1 MFNKGVD
8 IMKRRIKSANKK
20 VSVFMLI
27 LFGMGCFSMGVLY
40 GQAPEGQNFMLTLLE
55 FSPFI
60 LGMGFLFIIKLIFT
74 NYLILSADEESNKN
88 EKVRYY

>member
-1 MFNKGVD
+1 
-8 IMKRRIKSANKK
+8 MKKRVKSANNKL
-20 VSVFMLI
+20 SVFMIL

-40 GQAPEGQNFMLTLLE
+40 GQAPEGQSFMMTLLE

-74 NYLILSADEESNKN
+74 NYLALSDSEEFEKH

>member
-1 MFNKGVD
+1 
-8 IMKRRIKSANKK
+8 MKKRVKSANNKL
-20 VSVFMLI
+20 SVFMIL

-40 GQAPEGQNFMLTLLE
+40 GQAPEGQSFMMTLLE

-74 NYLILSADEESNKN
+74 NYLALSDSEESEKH
-88 EKVRYY
+88 EKVRYH